1 MNFLKK
7 LNFCQKNV
15 LHFES
20 VIARRIIC
28 CQFVHSFD
36 LTLYTHVAHKTH
48 PIYTW
53 TNNTPWHYTI
63 STLHW
68 SKRPFDWPHTL
79 LSLTCPMARNVHP
92 PRHLIFTSA
101 TVYID
106 SLAFVSLPRVDI
118 FTRLFLTSRWLE
130 FSN

>member
-20 VIARRIIC
+20 VIARRIIW
-28 CQFVHSFD
+28 CQFVYSFD

-79 LSLTCPMARNVHP
+79 LSLTCPMVRNVHP
-92 PRHLIFTSA
+92 PRHLIFTQCHGVHRFPCVCFVA
-101 TVYID
+101 TCRYIRQIIPD
-106 SLAFVSLPRVDI
+106 KSLTGVF
-118 FTRLFLTSRWLE
+118 
-130 FSN
+130 